1 MRVCDKCKK
10 PISVANIRKVQ
21 IVDID
26 GHFASHEDEYAL
38 KKY

>member
-10 PISVANIRKVQ
+10 PISVANTRKVQ

-26 GHFASHEDEYAL
+26 GHFVSHEDEYAL